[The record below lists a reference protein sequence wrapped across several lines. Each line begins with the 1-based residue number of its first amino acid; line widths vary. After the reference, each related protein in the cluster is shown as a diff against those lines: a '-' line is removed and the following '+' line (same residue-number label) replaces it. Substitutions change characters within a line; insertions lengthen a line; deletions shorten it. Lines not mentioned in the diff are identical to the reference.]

1 MTAMDA
7 TWVAE
12 EARDLSNW
20 GRWGE
25 DDQLGAW
32 NTVTPAKVLEATRS
46 VHTGQV
52 FSLSLPFGSN
62 GPSRYGVAGRS
73 NAIHLMQMTGTDAA
87 AGVQD
92 SVFPGSAKFA
102 DDWVIMNL
110 SSSTQWDG
118 FSHVFH
124 NGYSYNGVPA
134 TSVSSWGARRNSID
148 VLSDRIVTRAVLVDL
163 PRSLGVPWCEPGV
176 PIQPEDLSTALR
188 RQGTEVEPGDCLLIR
203 TGHLAQVRA
212 ANDWSSYAGD
222 GDAPGLGAR
231 CGRWIAE
238 RDVAAVACDTWGL
251 EVLPYDVNGTI
262 APLHQILLSHCGIS
276 IGEMFD
282 LEALAEACAG
292 DGRYDCMFVAPI
304 LPIRGAVN
312 SPVNPQAIR

>member
-1 MTAMDA
+1 VTTIDA
-7 TWVAE
+7 SWVAD
-12 EARDLSNW
+12 EARSLSNW
-20 GRWGE
+20 GRWGD

-32 NTVTPAKVLEATRS
+32 NTVTPAKVLEAAQAVR
-46 VHTGQV
+46 TGEV
-52 FSLSLPFGSN
+52 FSISLPFGAN
-62 GPSRYGVAGRS
+62 GPSRNPIAGRG
-73 NAIHLMQMTGTDAA
+73 NAIHLMQLTGTDAA

-124 NGYSYNGVPA
+124 NGYGYNGAPA
-134 TSVSSWGARRNSID
+134 ASVSSWGARRNS
-148 VLSDRIVTRAVLVDL
+148 VSELRDRIVTRALLLDL
-163 PRSLGVPWCEPGV
+163 PRLLDVPWCEPGV
-176 PIQPEDLSTALR
+176 PIQPEDLDAAVN
-188 RQGTEVEPGDCLLIR
+188 RQGCEVRAGDCLLVR
-203 TGHLAQVRA
+203 TGQLAQVRA
-212 ANDWSSYAGD
+212 TDDWSSYAGI
-222 GDAPGLGAR
+222 GRAPGLGVR

-251 EVLPYDVNGTI
+251 EVLPYETPGTV
-262 APLHQILLSHCGIS
+262 APLHQILLAHCGIS

-282 LEALAEACAG
+282 LEALADACAR
-292 DGRYDCMFVAPI
+292 DNRSECMLVAPI